1 MGGNH
6 VKARAMLAVLLLFF
20 HLLFGH
26 EPQDGAKASKPH
38 PEKLGQ
44 ALSKDG

>member
-20 HLLFGH
+20 IFFGH

-44 ALSKDG
+44 ALAKDG